1 MFVGTFEHSLDDKGR
16 LVLPAAFRGRL
27 SDGAFLTPYENC
39 LALFPEAEFGAFVER
54 LSEKVRSGEA
64 KPNALRIFTANAS
77 AVKPDSQ
84 GRIGVAPR
92 LREYAGLEGEVTLTG
107 SLDHI
112 EIWHPS
118 RWADVSALGEE
129 NLTDA
134 IANLGIF

>member
-1 MFVGTFEHSLDDKGR
+1 M
-16 LVLPAAFRGRL
+16 
-27 SDGAFLTPYENC
+27 
-39 LALFPEAEFGAFVER
+39 
-54 LSEKVRSGEA
+54 
-64 KPNALRIFTANAS
+64 
-77 AVKPDSQ
+77 KPDSQ